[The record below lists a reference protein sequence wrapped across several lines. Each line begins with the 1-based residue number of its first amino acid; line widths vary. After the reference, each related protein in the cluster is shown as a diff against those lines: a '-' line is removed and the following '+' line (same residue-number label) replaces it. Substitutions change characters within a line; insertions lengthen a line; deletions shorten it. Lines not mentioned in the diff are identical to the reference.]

1 MNLKARKNR
10 KPASYL
16 PLVKIVKVNSNM
28 DKRKKGRGVFLK
40 LRWRAKMNFER
51 FETVVGE
58 KKLQQKRKDLV
69 ARKKKKRLT
78 KSSQSFQQ
86 KPSLL
91 GPACFS

>member
-51 FETVVGE
+51 FQTVVGE
-58 KKLQQKRKDLV
+58 KNYSEKERI
-69 ARKKKKRLT
+69 
-78 KSSQSFQQ
+78 
-86 KPSLL
+86 
-91 GPACFS
+91 

>member
-16 PLVKIVKVNSNM
+16 PLVKNVKVNSNM

-51 FETVVGE
+51 FQTVVGE
-58 KKLQQKRKDLV
+58 KNYSEKERI
-69 ARKKKKRLT
+69 
-78 KSSQSFQQ
+78 
-86 KPSLL
+86 
-91 GPACFS
+91 